1 MIYYIVI
8 SLSQRKP
15 LTVWAFQS
23 NIKLMES
30 IPHKHCPVLVVDDDE
45 GLLLSIKATL
55 VSSGLPE
62 PALVSDSRRV
72 WDLVGE
78 YDFQLILL
86 DLMMPHLSGM
96 EVLQKVKEQSPS
108 VECVIVSALDDV
120 TSAVKAM
127 SLGAS
132 DYLVKPLNSDK
143 LVALVNRTL
152 EKHTVQHEL
161 QRLGSKKVFSNLK
174 NPEAFADI
182 IAEDEAMALIF
193 HQVEAVAGTDYSVV
207 IGGESGTGK
216 EMLARVIHKLSNRS
230 NAPFYAVNMAS
241 FSKTIFEDE
250 FFGHAKGAYTDAAS
264 DKMGFFEAAYGG
276 TLFLDEITELEP
288 SLQGKLLRVIEE
300 RELYRLGSTEIRN
313 VDVRIIAA
321 TNRDINEEIVRGAF
335 RADLYYRINMYNIKV
350 PPLRER
356 QKDIL
361 PIARHF
367 LKIHAEINNKKIHS
381 LSPELEQRLLQ
392 YSYPGNVR
400 ELENI
405 IAAAV
410 LQEKGQTISLASTLN
425 LLPYEGPERRRH
437 VELLTL
443 EELEKRHIEKVLE
456 ISGGNRLKAARILGV
471 NVSTVYRKIEKY
483 NLGQC

>member
-1 MIYYIVI
+1 
-8 SLSQRKP
+8 
-15 LTVWAFQS
+15 
-23 NIKLMES
+23 MES
-30 IPHKHCPVLVVDDDE
+30 IPHIPSPVLVVDDDE

-72 WDLVGE
+72 IDLVRE

-86 DLMMPHLSGM
+86 DLMMPHLTGM
-96 EVLQKVKEQSPS
+96 EVLRRIKRESLD
-108 VECVIVSALDDV
+108 VECVIVSAIDDV
-120 TSAVKAM
+120 ASAVQAM

-161 QRLGSKKVFSNLK
+161 EQFGSKKVFSNLK
-174 NPEAFADI
+174 KPEAFSDI
-182 IAEDEAMALIF
+182 VAEDEAMALIF

-207 IGGESGTGK
+207 ISGESGTGK

-264 DKMGFFEAAYGG
+264 DKIGFFEAAHGG
-276 TLFLDEITELEP
+276 TLFLDEITELDP

-321 TNRDINEEIVRGAF
+321 TNRDINEEILKGAF
-335 RADLYYRINMYNIKV
+335 RSDLYYRINMYNIKV
-350 PPLRER
+350 PPLRDR
-356 QKDIL
+356 KKDIL

-367 LKIHAEINNKKIHS
+367 LKIHARANDKMIGS
-381 LSPELEQRLLQ
+381 LTPDLEQRLMQ

-410 LQEKGQTISLASTLN
+410 LQEKSKILTLASTIN
-425 LLPYEGPERRRH
+425 LLPYEGPERRKH

-443 EELEKRHIEKVLE
+443 EELEKRHILKVLE
-456 ISGGNRLKAARILGV
+456 LTGGNRPKAAKILRV
-471 NVSTVYRKIEKY
+471 NISTVYRKIEKY
-483 NLGQC
+483 NLDRRNDDEI

>member
-1 MIYYIVI
+1 M
-8 SLSQRKP
+8 
-15 LTVWAFQS
+15 TVSVFQS

-30 IPHKHCPVLVVDDDE
+30 IPHKPSPVLVVDDDE

-62 PALVSDSRRV
+62 PALVSDSRRAM
-72 WDLVGE
+72 DLVGE
-78 YDFQLILL
+78 YDFQLVLL
-86 DLMMPHLSGM
+86 DLIMPHIGGM
-96 EVLQKVKEQSPS
+96 EVLRKIKEQSPDL
-108 VECVIVSALDDV
+108 ECIIVSAIDDV
-120 TSAVKAM
+120 ASAVKAM

-132 DYLVKPLNSDK
+132 DYLVKPLNSEK

-152 EKHTVQHEL
+152 EKHSVQNEL
-161 QRLGSKKVFSNLK
+161 ERLGSKKVFSNLK

-182 IAEDEAMALIF
+182 VAEDEAMALIF

-207 IGGESGTGK
+207 ISGESGTGK

-230 NAPFYAVNMAS
+230 NSPFYAVNMAS

-250 FFGHAKGAYTDAAS
+250 FFGHAKGAYTDAGS
-264 DKMGFFEAAYGG
+264 DKVGFFEAAHGG
-276 TLFLDEITELEP
+276 TLFLDEITELDP

-300 RELYRLGSTEIRN
+300 RELYRLGSTEVRN

-350 PPLRER
+350 PPLRDR

-367 LKIHAEINNKKIHS
+367 LKIHAELNNKKIRS
-381 LSPELEQRLLQ
+381 LSPELEQRLMH

-410 LQEKGQTISLASTLN
+410 LQEKGKAIGLASTLN
-425 LLPYEGPERRRH
+425 LLPYEGPERRKH
-437 VELLTL
+437 VEMLTL
-443 EELEKRHIEKVLE
+443 EELERRHIEKVLE
-456 ISGGNRLKAARILGV
+456 IAGGNRFKAAKILGV

-483 NLGQC
+483 NLGHY

>member
-1 MIYYIVI
+1 
-8 SLSQRKP
+8 
-15 LTVWAFQS
+15 
-23 NIKLMES
+23 MES
-30 IPHKHCPVLVVDDDE
+30 IPHKHSPVLVVDDDE

-62 PALVSDSRRV
+62 PALVSDSQRV
-72 WDLVGE
+72 MDLVRE

-86 DLMMPHLSGM
+86 DLMMPQLTGM
-96 EVLQKVKEQSPS
+96 EVLQTIKAESPE
-108 VECVIVSALDDV
+108 VACVIVSAIDDV
-120 TSAVKAM
+120 ASAVQAM

-152 EKHTVQHEL
+152 EKVSVQHEL
-161 QRLGSKKVFSNLK
+161 AQFGSKKVFSNLK
-174 NPEAFADI
+174 KPSAFTGMV
-182 IAEDEAMALIF
+182 AEDEAMALVF

-207 IGGESGTGK
+207 INGESGTGK

-230 NAPFYAVNMAS
+230 DAPFYAVNMAS

-250 FFGHAKGAYTDAAS
+250 FFGHAKGAYTDAGN
-264 DKMGFFEAAYGG
+264 DKMGFFEAANGG
-276 TLFLDEITELEP
+276 TLFLDEITELDP

-300 RELYRLGSTEIRN
+300 HELYRLGSTEIRN

-321 TNRDINEEIVRGAF
+321 TNKDINEEILKGVF

-356 QKDIL
+356 KQDIL
-361 PIARHF
+361 PIALHF
-367 LKIHAEINNKKIHS
+367 LKTHARANSKNISS
-381 LSPELEQRLLQ
+381 LSPDLEQRLMQ

-410 LQEKGQTISLASTLN
+410 LLEKSNTLTLSATIN
-425 LLPYEGPERRRH
+425 LLPYEGPERRKN

-443 EELEKRHIEKVLE
+443 EELEKRHIKKVLR
-456 ISGGNRLKAARILGV
+456 ITAGNRPKAAKILGV

-483 NLGQC
+483 NLERRGDGEF

>member
-1 MIYYIVI
+1 
-8 SLSQRKP
+8 
-15 LTVWAFQS
+15 
-23 NIKLMES
+23 
-30 IPHKHCPVLVVDDDE
+30 LVVDDDE

-72 WDLVGE
+72 MDLVHK
-78 YDFQLILL
+78 YNFQLILL
-86 DLMMPHLSGM
+86 DLMMPQLTGM
-96 EVLQKVKEQSPS
+96 EVLQTIKAESPD
-108 VECVIVSALDDV
+108 VDCVIVSAIDDV
-120 TSAVKAM
+120 ASAVQAM

-143 LVALVNRTL
+143 LIALVNRTL
-152 EKHTVQHEL
+152 EKVNVQHEL
-161 QRLGSKKVFSNLK
+161 AQFGSKKVFSNLK
-174 NPEAFADI
+174 NPEAFKDMV
-182 IAEDEAMALIF
+182 AEDEAMALVF

-207 IGGESGTGK
+207 INGESGTGK
-216 EMLARVIHKLSNRS
+216 EMLARVIHNLSHRS
-230 NAPFYAVNMAS
+230 DAPFYAVNMAS

-250 FFGHAKGAYTDAAS
+250 FFGHTKGAYTDAGN
-264 DKMGFFEAAYGG
+264 DKIGFFEAADGG
-276 TLFLDEITELEP
+276 TLFLDEITELDP

-321 TNRDINEEIVRGAF
+321 TNKDINEEILKGVF

-356 QKDIL
+356 KKDIL
-361 PIARHF
+361 PIVLHF
-367 LKIHAEINNKKIHS
+367 LKIHAQANNKDIRS
-381 LSPELEQRLLQ
+381 LSPELEQRLMQ
-392 YSYPGNVR
+392 YSFPGNVR

-410 LQEKGQTISLASTLN
+410 LLEKSNTLTLAATLN
-425 LLPYEGPERRRH
+425 LLPYEGPERRKN

-443 EELEKRHIEKVLE
+443 EELEKRHIEKVLS
-456 ISGGNRLKAARILGV
+456 ITGGNRPKAAKILGV

-483 NLGQC
+483 NLERRGTDKF

>member
-1 MIYYIVI
+1 
-8 SLSQRKP
+8 
-15 LTVWAFQS
+15 
-23 NIKLMES
+23 MES
-30 IPHKHCPVLVVDDDE
+30 IPQTHSPVLVVDDDE

-72 WDLVGE
+72 IDLVRE

-86 DLMMPHLSGM
+86 DLMMPHLTGM
-96 EVLQKVKEQSPS
+96 EVLRRIKKESLD
-108 VECVIVSALDDV
+108 VECVIVSAIDDV
-120 TSAVKAM
+120 ASAVQAI

-152 EKHTVQHEL
+152 EKYSVQHEL
-161 QRLGSKKVFSNLK
+161 EQFGSKKVFSNLK
-174 NPEAFADI
+174 NPDAFADI
-182 IAEDEAMALIF
+182 VAEDEAMALIF

-207 IGGESGTGK
+207 ISGESGTGK

-264 DKMGFFEAAYGG
+264 DKIGFFEAAHGG
-276 TLFLDEITELEP
+276 TLFLDEITELDP

-321 TNRDINEEIVRGAF
+321 TNRDINEEILKGAF
-335 RADLYYRINMYNIKV
+335 RSDLYYRINMYNIKV
-350 PPLRER
+350 PPLRNR

-367 LKIHAEINNKKIHS
+367 LKTHANANDKMIGS
-381 LSPELEQRLLQ
+381 LTPDLEQRLMQ

-410 LQEKGQTISLASTLN
+410 LQEKSKVLTLASTLN
-425 LLPYEGPERRRH
+425 LLPYEGPERRKH

-443 EELEKRHIEKVLE
+443 EELEKRHILKVLD
-456 ISGGNRLKAARILGV
+456 ITGGNRPKAAKILGV
-471 NVSTVYRKIEKY
+471 NISTVYRKIEKY
-483 NLGQC
+483 KLDR

>member
-1 MIYYIVI
+1 M
-8 SLSQRKP
+8 
-15 LTVWAFQS
+15 TVLAFQS

-30 IPHKHCPVLVVDDDE
+30 IPHKQSPVLVVDDDE

-62 PALVSDSRRV
+62 PALVSDSLRV
-72 WDLVGE
+72 MDLVRE

-86 DLMMPHLSGM
+86 DLMMPYLGGM
-96 EVLQKVKEQSPS
+96 EVLRKIKEQSPN
-108 VECVIVSALDDV
+108 VECVIVSAIDDV

-152 EKHTVQHEL
+152 EKYTVQNEL

-193 HQVEAVAGTDYSVV
+193 HQVEAVACTDYSVV
-207 IGGESGTGK
+207 ISGESGTGK

-250 FFGHAKGAYTDAAS
+250 FFGHAKGAYTDAGS
-264 DKMGFFEAAYGG
+264 DKMGFFEAAHGG
-276 TLFLDEITELEP
+276 TLFLDEITELDP

-300 RELYRLGSTEIRN
+300 RELYRLGSTEVRN
-313 VDVRIIAA
+313 VNVRIIAA
-321 TNRDINEEIVRGAF
+321 TNRDINEEIVRGVF

-367 LKIHAEINNKKIHS
+367 LKIHAEINNKKIRS
-381 LSPELEQRLLQ
+381 LSPELEQRLIQ

-410 LQEKGQTISLASTLN
+410 LQEKGKTIGLASTLN
-425 LLPYEGPERRRH
+425 LLPYEGPERRKH

-456 ISGGNRLKAARILGV
+456 IAGGNRFKAAKILGV

-483 NLGQC
+483 NLSHC